1 MSNSNEQHDFA
12 ALDGIRGLLALGVAY
27 MHFPGILY
35 FPGAPQFNSGLCVD
49 FFFLLSGFVIAHSTR
64 KGFTGHAGI
73 VRFML
78 RRVGRLWP
86 LHLAILGILL
96 LCKIE
101 SALVIWLT
109 NSAHAIPFSESA
121 YKPYTIFTN
130 IFMLQGFDP
139 NGGSWDFPSWSISV
153 EFWTYGLFALLA
165 WRTKGRAEAVALA
178 VALIAV
184 ALQWTVLVWMP
195 GTAFLNGALRCIAGF
210 FTGYLVYRQF
220 ARAPKAAGRFSTAAE
235 MIAAGIIVVFLGAV
249 GNAPLVVAAPMA
261 FALPLWIFAR
271 QNGAVS
277 RVLRSM
283 PLQALGR
290 WSYGIYLVHQPV
302 IEILNHWWA
311 LAQKAAMKAYGSSC
325 AVGYAHAKTASSGTC
340 GVADVTVLA
349 VVTLLYFAVV
359 LKCAQLSYRYVE
371 APARRKINAWA
382 ATF

>member
-1 MSNSNEQHDFA
+1 
-12 ALDGIRGLLALGVAY
+12 
-27 MHFPGILY
+27 
-35 FPGAPQFNSGLCVD
+35 
-49 FFFLLSGFVIAHSTR
+49 
-64 KGFTGHAGI
+64 
-73 VRFML
+73 
-78 RRVGRLWP
+78 
-86 LHLAILGILL
+86 
-96 LCKIE
+96 
-101 SALVIWLT
+101 
-109 NSAHAIPFSESA
+109 
-121 YKPYTIFTN
+121 
-130 IFMLQGFDP
+130 
-139 NGGSWDFPSWSISV
+139 
-153 EFWTYGLFALLA
+153 
-165 WRTKGRAEAVALA
+165 
-178 VALIAV
+178 
-184 ALQWTVLVWMP
+184 
-195 GTAFLNGALRCIAGF
+195 
-210 FTGYLVYRQF
+210 
-220 ARAPKAAGRFSTAAE
+220 

-290 WSYGIYLVHQPV
+290 WSYGIYMVHQPV